1 MSAPIGLPVEV
12 AREQLTL
19 GRELSFLAGGSSM
32 WPSMAPGRA
41 VNVSSCAPEHLQ
53 VGCCVLVVQEQE
65 LVLHRV
71 VGADRQRVLLKGDNN
86 RTPDGWYA
94 REEILGRLPG
104 RRFDRVFALLSRMP
118 GQPIPCLWAI
128 WRRVF

>member
-1 MSAPIGLPVEV
+1 MVLPVEV
-12 AREQLTL
+12 AREQLTR
-19 GRELSFLAGGSSM
+19 GRDLSFLAGGSSM
-32 WPSMAPGRA
+32 WPSMGAGRA
-41 VNVSSCAPEHLQ
+41 VSVSPCAPEQPQ
-53 VGCCVLVVQEQE
+53 VGCCVLAVQEQG

-71 VGADRQRVLLKGDNN
+71 IGEDEHRLLLKGDNN

-94 REEILGRLPG
+94 REEVLGRLPG

-128 WRRVF
+128 WRRLF